1 MTGQQDLGTGDQA
14 PAQNQTGESTGGRQ
28 RVAETESN
36 QVGSIYRQTSRIL
49 CTYIRQKSSV
59 STGGSGSEGKEEK
72 KTGSQLDN
80 LDGEAGETGGSIDK
94 SFVQGVKDGAKK

>member
-1 MTGQQDLGTGDQA
+1 MASMTGQQDLGTGDQA

-36 QVGSIYRQTSRIL
+36 
-49 CTYIRQKSSV
+49 QKSSV

-94 SFVQGVKDGAKK
+94 SFVQGVKDSVKK